1 MKTTVQKAIT
11 YAAWLIGVVTPTGS
25 GNIKDHTLDCG
36 ELSVKLC
43 FQQKLLKEIWIR
55 NMNQSSE
62 KSCKIGRCEKSECV
76 CATISRVAENQLNQL
91 KFNYSVMLIYDSI
104 QFFFEEGNIHESF
117 VFTVFTK
124 Y

>member
-11 YAAWLIGVVTPTGS
+11 YAAWLIGVVTPTGL

-36 ELSVKLC
+36 VLSVKLC
-43 FQQKLLKEIWIR
+43 FQQKLLKETWIR

-62 KSCKIGRCEKSECV
+62 KSCKIGRCKKSECV
-76 CATISRVAENQLNQL
+76 CATTPRVAENQFNQL

-104 QFFFEEGNIHESF
+104 QFFFEEGNIRESL